1 MFVQKSVVVNVAAL
15 NQGDCVKP
23 SATLPAVSGYTPVA
37 VAGMYTGKWD
47 YSVTCG
53 FDSAKV
59 YCAVTNAGNKSLAA
73 STVTVY
79 VLYARTQL

>member
-1 MFVQKSVVVNVAAL
+1 MVVNVPAM
-15 NQGDCVKP
+15 NMGDCQKP
-23 SATLPAVSGYTPVA
+23 SAALPVVSGYTAIA